1 MTEADGVDV
10 TLPGTYWVWFVIVT
24 ITQQEDAKD
33 LSSEEEVESSSPN
46 FLFIDEISET
56 SRLAVY
62 GKKRST
68 SQIQGSLY

>member
-10 TLPGTYWVWFVIVT
+10 TLRGTYWVWFLIVI

-33 LSSEEEVESSSPN
+33 LSSEEEVESSSLN
-46 FLFIDEISET
+46 FLFTDEIGET
-56 SRLAVY
+56 SRLAIY
-62 GKKRST
+62 GKICST

>member
-1 MTEADGVDV
+1 M
-10 TLPGTYWVWFVIVT
+10 IVT
-24 ITQQEDAKD
+24 ITQREDAKD
-33 LSSEEEVESSSPN
+33 LSSEEEVESSGPN

-56 SRLAVY
+56 SKLAVY